1 MEIQAFKK
9 RFDPVLE
16 QLLLQI
22 LGSYQGLTKDAFILE
37 MVDYSRVMLLSGGK
51 RVRPYMAWLA
61 YKASGGKK
69 DAQALDVF
77 TGLELF
83 HAFALVHDD
92 IMDHG
97 TERHGVKTAHRYVQD
112 RLRALKRHGDAHHL
126 GEAQAILIGDLLFA
140 WATNQVAGT
149 KAWDAFRLMIDEVMV
164 GQMIDVDVMTRRAV
178 DDQLLDD
185 KMRLKTSSYTFVR
198 PMQMGAELA
207 GANGKMKRFC
217 EAYGLPLGT
226 AFQIQDDLLDLITPS
241 KDSGKTA
248 LSDLRE
254 GNHTIFTQFVRM
266 RGTKAQK
273 RELESMVGSALKE
286 KDRAR
291 VVALF
296 TEAGAIDHGRAL
308 IEGYFEAAFEAV
320 ERAGLKSVH
329 ADSFRALI
337 DFIRAR
343 AK

>member
-16 QLLLQI
+16 QLLARI
-22 LGSYQGLTKDAFILE
+22 LESYQGLTQDAFILE
-37 MVDYSRVMLLSGGK
+37 MVDYSRVLLLSGGK

-61 YKASGGKK
+61 YQAAGGRADAKAL
-69 DAQALDVF
+69 QIF

-97 TERHGVKTAHRYVQD
+97 TERHGVKTAHRYVSD
-112 RLRALKRHGDAHHL
+112 RLRVLKRHGDAMHL
-126 GEAQAILIGDLLFA
+126 GESQAILIGDLLFA

-149 KAWDAFRLMIDEVMV
+149 QAWNVFRLMIDEVMI

-185 KMRLKTSSYTFVR
+185 KMKLKTASYTFVR
-198 PMQMGAELA
+198 PMQMGTELA
-207 GANGKMKRFC
+207 GANGAMKRFC

-273 RELESMVGSALKE
+273 RELESMVGAALTE

-308 IEGYFEAAFEAV
+308 IEGYFDSALEAI
-320 ERAGLKSVH
+320 ERAGFQAKH
-329 ADSFRALI
+329 AKSFRELVEY
-337 DFIRAR
+337 IRAR